1 MLAYCGVDYEEKL
14 YVLGDG
20 PQFDRSEWLADKE
33 NLGLEY
39 PNLPYMIDGETKFTE
54 SMAILKYVARKWRP
68 ALCGTTAAE
77 MARIEMLSHHVGTL
91 KTNVTIA
98 CYAVGDREA
107 IIKDSRTPLAKI
119 MGVKGTSQWI
129 AGDNLSWVDFLFAE
143 TLDLLDAASEG
154 VFYKEF
160 PEAKEYFDAFIALP
174 GISEYWKTCMKA
186 PFTNKVA
193 KLLSK

>member
-54 SMAILKYVARKWRP
+54 TMAILKYVARKWRP
-68 ALCGTTAAE
+68 ALCGTNSAE
-77 MARIEMLSHHVGTL
+77 MARIEMLSHHVSTL

-98 CYAVGDREA
+98 CYAVGDR
-107 IIKDSRTPLAKI
+107 
-119 MGVKGTSQWI
+119 
-129 AGDNLSWVDFLFAE
+129 
-143 TLDLLDAASEG
+143 
-154 VFYKEF
+154 
-160 PEAKEYFDAFIALP
+160 
-174 GISEYWKTCMKA
+174 
-186 PFTNKVA
+186 
-193 KLLSK
+193 